1 MLRGALRLSPPG
13 SASAFLLML
22 TILGWFFFH
31 FFLGFLLQW
40 FWARVAV
47 LKNFL
52 VWGRRGVVGLC
63 DHAQL
68 RNILQQIQLP
78 LVFKR
83 NTRLNSLKQSWKG
96 ISLGDRANKGLIT
109 KCEVCSE
116 GRISFSL
123 VISSATKSSL
133 TPCWRWISGCS
144 NHFGAV
150 WFGRLVPLSP
160 FRHVATSSSRFFSP
174 GFCPWTLANL
184 ACHCRGLIHCQGHT
198 RQPRTEAIV
207 LALNRLCSLSQS
219 LLLLQKKLLDRL
231 QVTEKLWRH
240 GVSPTHGLPWFET
253 SESVKVNF
261 PSIKAICMSARKHT
275 QRLFEESFQQTKACK
290 HPRLTQT

>member
-13 SASAFLLML
+13 SASAFLLMH
-22 TILGWFFFH
+22 TVLGWFFFH

-116 GRISFSL
+116 GLKDQLQLSHQLCHQVQFQHHAGAGSQGVQITLSQVRAEHLSRRLAASCHSHPSDTWPQAPASFFRWASVHGRWPILLVTAVASSTVKVILDSL
-123 VISSATKSSL
+123 EQKLS
-133 TPCWRWISGCS
+133 CW
-144 NHFGAV
+144 
-150 WFGRLVPLSP
+150 P
-160 FRHVATSSSRFFSP
+160 
-174 GFCPWTLANL
+174 PWT
-184 ACHCRGLIHCQGHT
+184 ACAVSPRASFCSRRNFWIDSKSLRSFDAMECRQHT
-198 RQPRTEAIV
+198 GYFDLKP
-207 LALNRLCSLSQS
+207 LNRWKWIFHL
-219 LLLLQKKLLDRL
+219 
-231 QVTEKLWRH
+231 
-240 GVSPTHGLPWFET
+240 
-253 SESVKVNF
+253 
-261 PSIKAICMSARKHT
+261 
-275 QRLFEESFQQTKACK
+275 
-290 HPRLTQT
+290 